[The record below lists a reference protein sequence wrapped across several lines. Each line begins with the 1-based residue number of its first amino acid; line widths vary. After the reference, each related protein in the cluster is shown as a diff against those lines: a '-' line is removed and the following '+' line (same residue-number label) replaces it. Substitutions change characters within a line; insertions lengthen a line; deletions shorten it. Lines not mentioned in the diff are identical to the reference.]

1 MKVILIKEC
10 KDGKVNDV
18 VDVSAGYATNFLI
31 KNGFA
36 VSMNSKT
43 VGKLNRQIKHNED
56 VNEENIANALKAKK
70 LIEETVITFSL
81 KQTNNVVHGSITRK
95 QIIKKLE
102 EQKIH
107 VKSVNVENKKIA
119 SFGVSNIKIKLYKDI
134 FATLKVTVNDNE

>member
-1 MKVILIKEC
+1 MKVILIKDC

-36 VSMNSKT
+36 VSMNAGT

-56 VNEENIANALKAKK
+56 IDQENIDNALKAKK
-70 LIEETVITFSL
+70 VLEETTLNFSL

-95 QIIKKLE
+95 QIIKQLE
-102 EQKIH
+102 ENKIH
-107 VKSVNVENKKIA
+107 VNSVNVENKKIA
-119 SFGVSNIKIKLYKDI
+119 SFGVSTIKIKLYKDI
-134 FATLKVTVNDNE
+134 SATLKVMVNDNE